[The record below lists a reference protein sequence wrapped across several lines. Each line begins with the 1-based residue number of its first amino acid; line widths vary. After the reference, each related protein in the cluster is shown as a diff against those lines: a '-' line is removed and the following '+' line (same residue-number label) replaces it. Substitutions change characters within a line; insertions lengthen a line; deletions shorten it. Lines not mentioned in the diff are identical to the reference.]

1 MYIKI
6 GERIKEVVK
15 SKKIHVTELA
25 KALGTERSN
34 LYNIFRRRSIDTDLL
49 KKIGQYVEYDFFQDL
64 LEPET
69 VKKIAIKENVKKSKI
84 FLEIDLSEDEIIKI
98 GFAEKILK
106 ILKK

>member
-6 GERIKEVVK
+6 GERIEEVVK
-15 SKKIHVTELA
+15 SKRIQVPELA

-34 LYNIFRRRSIDTDLL
+34 IYNIFRRRSIDTDLL

-98 GFAEKILK
+98 GFDEKILK